1 MDACGW
7 DCLCAG
13 PAFFIGLLYGNLD
26 EVFDVVKRWNIDE
39 IISAYKDSPKKG
51 LKTIL
56 GKKSILDW
64 SKDLFEISKQGLIN
78 RNELNSK
85 KQNEVKFLDHIKT
98 IIDTNSTNAEAIMAK
113 YQKDKNFFNVNEK
126 NKILAIQGDN
136 LKKLNYKNDT
146 TILAIEAQRLGSK
159 IFYYEPKNIFIKNN
173 QIYAVGN
180 FIKLY
185 DQKSFINY

>member
-26 EVFDVVKRWNIDE
+26 EVFDIVKKWNINE
-39 IISAYKDSPKKG
+39 IISAYKDSPKNG

-56 GKKSILDW
+56 GKKTILDW
-64 SKDLFEISKQGLIN
+64 SKDLFEISKKGLIN

-98 IIDTNSTNAEAIMAK
+98 IIDTSSTNAEAIIAK
-113 YQKDKNFFNVNEK
+113 YKKDKNFFYINEK
-126 NKILAIQGDN
+126 
-136 LKKLNYKNDT
+136 
-146 TILAIEAQRLGSK
+146 
-159 IFYYEPKNIFIKNN
+159 
-173 QIYAVGN
+173 
-180 FIKLY
+180 
-185 DQKSFINY
+185 